1 MDAATAYSR
10 AEELRRIIREH
21 DYYYYV
27 LDQPQISDAEY
38 DELMREL
45 MDLEQRIPELVSDDS
60 PTQRVGGTPLRG
72 FNTVTHQTPLLS
84 LSNAMSEEELL
95 DFDRRLRQVLGK
107 VTYVV
112 EPKIDGLTIAL
123 VYENGRLVSGATR
136 GDGIRGEDVTANL
149 RTIKEIPLR
158 LRREVPRLEVRG
170 EAYMS
175 LRAFERLNREREAR
189 GESLFASPRNAAAG
203 SIRQLDPQVTASR
216 SLKVFIYAILSQEG
230 GRVESQWESL
240 DYLKELGFPVNPWRT
255 LCPSIN
261 EVIQAC
267 REGLERR
274 ERLPYEIDGMVVK
287 VNLLEQ
293 QEILGSTAKS
303 PRWAIAYKFPAQQA
317 VSRVRKIIVRVGRT
331 GVLTPTAI
339 LEPVK
344 LGGVTVG
351 KATLHNEDIIRQKDI
366 RIGDQVVIQRA
377 GDVIPEVVRALTEQR
392 HGGETLFAM
401 PDRCP
406 ECGSPVVRL
415 EGETASRCVNSSSC
429 PAQLREGIIHFAS
442 RGAMNIEGLGPA
454 IVSQLI
460 SAGLVRDAGDLYYL
474 KREELVGLERIGE
487 KSANNLLLAIER
499 SKDNRLGQL
508 LFALGIRYVGAR
520 VAQILAERFGSL
532 AAIQQASYEE
542 LRTVPE
548 VGDKIAASVVAF
560 MQDTA
565 NQRVLAKL
573 VQAGVNTRERTVASV
588 DSPLNGRTLVLT
600 GKLVSL
606 TRKEAQELIEQRGGR
621 VANSVSRHTD
631 YVVVGEDPGSKLDK
645 ARALGVPVL
654 DEEKFR
660 SLLELPQREF
670 MDRDMI
676 NT

>member
-1 MDAATAYSR
+1 MDAAAASLR
-10 AEELRRIIREH
+10 AEELRRIIQEH

-45 MDLEQRIPELVSDDS
+45 IALEQRFPELVTADS
-60 PTQRVGGTPLRG
+60 PTQRVGGVPLKA
-72 FNTVTHQTPLLS
+72 FSTVTHRTPLLS
-84 LSNAMSEEELL
+84 LNNAMSEEELL

-107 VTYVV
+107 VNYVV

-136 GDGIRGEDVTANL
+136 GDGTRGEDVTANL
-149 RTIKEIPLR
+149 RTIREIPLR

-189 GESLFASPRNAAAG
+189 GEQLFASPRNAAAG

-216 SLKVFIYAILSQEG
+216 SLKVFIYSILYLEG
-230 GRVESQWESL
+230 EQLGSQWESL
-240 DYLKELGFPVNPWRT
+240 DYLKELGFPVNPWRV
-255 LCPSIN
+255 LCPSME

-274 ERLPYEIDGMVVK
+274 ERLPYEIDGMVIK

-293 QEILGSTAKS
+293 QEMLGSTSKS

-317 VSRVRKIIVRVGRT
+317 VTRVRDIITRVGRT

-339 LEPVK
+339 LEPVR

-366 RIGDQVVIQRA
+366 RIGDQVMIQRA
-377 GDVIPEVVRALTEQR
+377 GDVIPEVVRVLVERRQ
-392 HGGETLFAM
+392 GGEIPFVM

-415 EGETASRCVNSSSC
+415 EGEAASRCINSSSC

-454 IVSQLI
+454 LVSQLI
-460 SAGLVRDAGDLYYL
+460 SAGLIGDAGDLYYL
-474 KREELVGLERIGE
+474 KREDLVGLERMGE
-487 KSANNLLLAIER
+487 KSADNLLKSIER
-499 SKDNRLGQL
+499 SRDNPLGQL
-508 LFALGIRYVGAR
+508 IFALGIRYVGSR
-520 VAQILAERFGSL
+520 VAQILAEHFGSL
-532 AAIQQASYEE
+532 AAIRQVSYEE
-542 LRTVPE
+542 LKSVPE
-548 VGDKIAASVVAF
+548 VGEKIAASVVAF
-560 MQDTA
+560 MQDAA
-565 NQRVLAKL
+565 NQKVMDKL
-573 VQAGVNTRERTVASV
+573 VQAGVNTRERSRETV
-588 DSPLNGRTLVLT
+588 DSPLKGKILVLT
-600 GKLVSL
+600 GRLASL

-621 VANSVSRHTD
+621 VASSVSRHTD
-631 YVVVGEDPGSKLDK
+631 YVVVGEDPGSKLEQ
-645 ARALGVPVL
+645 ARVLGVPTL
-654 DEEKFR
+654 DEEAFR
-660 SLLELPQREF
+660 SLLELPQGVTRPGL
-670 MDRDMI
+670 
-676 NT
+676 